1 MKLFAVVFFAC
12 AFFARAGACA
22 QTPAG
27 LWDATLQVEDR
38 QVAFR
43 LDVQAAGP
51 GWKAAILD
59 GGQRIE
65 STSGTLSGN
74 QLALR
79 WDYFDAEL
87 TAALEGGGMKGAYSR
102 RTRAGVVTRAFTARP
117 FRPSPAE
124 QPAGAASVAGMW
136 RIQTGAARGAQVM
149 DGIFRQAGTEVS
161 GTIQRVDGDFGTLT
175 GRMEGKRLTL
185 SHFDGIRATLIEG
198 ELKPDGTLA
207 GTMDGQTRF
216 TAARLDEAAKLGLP
230 EPPDPARYVAV
241 KNPAEPLRFRFQDL
255 DGQWVS
261 AEDPAF
267 RGKAMIVTI
276 MGSWC
281 PNCHDEA
288 EFLAEMDR
296 RYRAE
301 GLEIVALGF
310 EYTGEV
316 GRDRAQLRA
325 FARRHKTGYR
335 VLLAG
340 TTEEGSVLRALPQLA
355 NFAGYPATLYLDRD
369 HRVRAV
375 HAGFAGPA
383 NPREHQK
390 LKAELDHLVRELLRN
405 R

>member
-1 MKLFAVVFFAC
+1 MRILAAIFVGC
-12 AFFARAGACA
+12 AAACA

-27 LWDATLQVEDR
+27 MWDATLQVENR

-43 LDVQAAGP
+43 LDVQRSGR
-51 GWKAAILD
+51 GWTGAILD
-59 GGQRIE
+59 GDRRIE

-74 QLALR
+74 ELKLR

-87 TAALEGGGMKGAYSR
+87 TATLEDGRMQGAYAR
-102 RTRAGVVTRAFTARP
+102 RTRAGVVRRAFAARP
-117 FRPSPAE
+117 FRPAAAE
-124 QPAGAASVAGMW
+124 QPAGTASVAGRW
-136 RIQTGAARGAQVM
+136 RLQTDAARGVRVM
-149 DGIFRQAGTEVS
+149 DGIFRQAGAEVS

-175 GRMEGKRLTL
+175 GKMTGNRLTL
-185 SHFDGIRATLIEG
+185 SHFDGIRATLIEA

-216 TAARLDEAAKLGLP
+216 TAARLDQAAKLGIP
-230 EPPDPARYVAV
+230 EPPDPSRFVAV
-241 KNPAEPLRFRFQDL
+241 KNPDEPLHFRFQDL
-255 DGQWVS
+255 GGKWVS
-261 AEDPAF
+261 SDDAEF
-267 RGKAMIVTI
+267 RNKAMIVTI

-288 EFLAEMDR
+288 DFLAELDR
-296 RYRAE
+296 RYRGQ

-316 GRDRAQLRA
+316 ERDRGQLRA
-325 FARRHKTGYR
+325 FARRHNIGYR

-340 TTEEGSVLRALPQLA
+340 TTEDGEVLRALPQLA
-355 NFAGYPATLYLDRD
+355 NFAGYPATLYLDRN

-383 NPREHQK
+383 NPQEHEK
-390 LKAELDHLVRELLRN
+390 LKAELERQVRDLLK
-405 R
+405 